1 MRILSG
7 VYWDQGKRAVNQD
20 SVARQQVMTNRGKV
34 LIMAVSDG
42 IGGLQEGETASGYI
56 TEQLIEVFYKEIVS
70 LVVRGKGKKALKK
83 SMLRCFYHI
92 NVKLNDYGSS
102 NHIQLGATV
111 SLALI
116 WGRSYMIFHLGD
128 SRIYLFR
135 SHLRKESIRLLTRD
149 HSDGGSGLTKCMGSF
164 PFQYPDIQF
173 GRLHGKSG
181 FLVCTDGFYRTMNRE
196 TLQTLSIQDIES
208 EEQIYKRLKGMA
220 AVALKKGEKDN
231 LSAVYSMLC

>member
-1 MRILSG
+1 
-7 VYWDQGKRAVNQD
+7 
-20 SVARQQVMTNRGKV
+20 
-34 LIMAVSDG
+34 
-42 IGGLQEGETASGYI
+42 
-56 TEQLIEVFYKEIVS
+56 
-70 LVVRGKGKKALKK
+70 
-83 SMLRCFYHI
+83 
-92 NVKLNDYGSS
+92 
-102 NHIQLGATV
+102 
-111 SLALI
+111 
-116 WGRSYMIFHLGD
+116 MIFHLGD